1 MKDDPRATRDSLERR
16 GLLSGPPAKRG
27 VILHPSSLILAAAL
41 AAFPAVA
48 QQYPNKPIRI
58 VVPFT
63 PGSASDILARLV
75 GPKMSENW
83 GQQVVVDNRP
93 SAGGTVAG
101 EIVARATPDGHT
113 LMLTSSAF
121 AGSAAL
127 YDKLPY
133 DSVKDFSGVSQVAE
147 TGLVLVVAPSLGVK
161 SAKELLALARAKPG
175 SLTFASSGIGS
186 GTHYASE
193 LFKMAAGINVVHVPF
208 RGTPEGITDTMAGRV
223 SYYLTPLLPVMPLV
237 RSGRLLPLGVST
249 AQRQPLLPDVP
260 TLTESALPGYVYDGW
275 FGVLTQSRTPRKTVQ
290 LLTKEVARILA
301 LPDVKDRIA
310 TQGATAKSSTPE
322 AFEKMVHDEIKTRM
336 KVFKA
341 AGVKPD

>member
-1 MKDDPRATRDSLERR
+1 MNTKSKVGSRKSKVRAVVKVC
-16 GLLSGPPAKRG
+16 LLTS
-27 VILHPSSLILAAAL
+27 
-41 AAFPAVA
+41 AFCLGIVSASA
-48 QQYPNKPIRI
+48 QNYPTKPIRI

-63 PGSASDILARLV
+63 PGSASDILARLIA
-75 GPKMSENW
+75 PKMTDNW

-223 SYYLTPLLPVMPLV
+223 NYYLTPLLPVMPLI

-249 AQRQPLLPDVP
+249 AGRQPLLPDVA
-260 TLTESALPGYVYDGW
+260 TLAESALPGFTYDGW
-275 FGVLTQSRTPRKTVQ
+275 FGVLVQSRTPRKTVQ
-290 LLTKEVARILA
+290 QLSKELARILDLA
-301 LPDVKDRIA
+301 DVKDRIA
-310 TQGATAKSSTPE
+310 TQGATAKSTTPE
-322 AFEKMVHDEIKTRM
+322 AFEKMVHAEIKTRF

-341 AGVKPD
+341 AGVKPE

>member
-1 MKDDPRATRDSLERR
+1 MFTKHSCIYFSLFPF
-16 GLLSGPPAKRG
+16 LF
-27 VILHPSSLILAAAL
+27 SLGYDCAL
-41 AAFPAVA
+41 A
-48 QQYPNKPIRI
+48 QSYPTRPIRI

-63 PGSASDILARLV
+63 PGSASDILTRLI

-83 GQQVVVDNRP
+83 GQQVVADNRP

-147 TGLVLVVAPSLGVK
+147 TALVLVVAPSLGVK
-161 SAKELLALARAKPG
+161 STKDLLALARAKPG
-175 SLTFASSGIGS
+175 YLTFASSGIGS
-186 GTHYASE
+186 GTHYGSE

-208 RGTPEGITDTMAGRV
+208 RGTPEGITDTVAGRV
-223 SYYLTPLLPVMPLV
+223 HYYLTPLLPVMPLIKA
-237 RSGRLLPLGVST
+237 GRLLPLGVTT
-249 AQRQPLLPDVP
+249 AARQPLMPDVP
-260 TLTESALPGYVYDGW
+260 TLAESALPGFQYDGW
-275 FGVLTQSRTPRKTVQ
+275 FGVFTQSKTPRKTIVQ
-290 LLTKEVARILA
+290 LSREIARILGLA
-301 LPDVKDRIA
+301 EVKERIA
-310 TQGATAKSSTPE
+310 SQGATAKSSAPE
-322 AFEKMVHDEIKTRM
+322 QFDKLVHGEIVTRK

-341 AGVKPD
+341 AGVKAE